1 MLIKYDRL
9 PVRMI
14 HDDVVESYKIIE
26 ENLGNKDLKVFAYPY
41 GAYTKET
48 SKVFLEPLSR
58 IELLTY
64 GLRIRCSTN

>member
-41 GAYTKET
+41 GAYTKEI
-48 SKVFLEPLSR
+48 SKVFLEPLRSR
-58 IELLTY
+58 YAKFLCNNVMLTF
-64 GLRIRCSTN
+64 I